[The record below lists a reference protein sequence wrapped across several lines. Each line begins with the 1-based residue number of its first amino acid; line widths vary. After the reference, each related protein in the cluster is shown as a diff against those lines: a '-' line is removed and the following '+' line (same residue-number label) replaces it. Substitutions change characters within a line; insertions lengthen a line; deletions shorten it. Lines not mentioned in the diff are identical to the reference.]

1 MYIMSETFSSIT
13 LDEAAPGARDSSFYD
28 TEWADQWQD
37 MKAYSPVARHTRRL
51 ILRALDRIPHDS
63 LIDIGCGIGSLL
75 QGLVDL
81 DRPVRY
87 AGVDFSEKAVRIAA
101 RRLNAQFT
109 RLDVEREW
117 LDETFDIGVC
127 SEVLEHL
134 EDDSTAIVNIA
145 KMCRNVVITVPSGPL
160 TPASIEMGHVR
171 HYTKT
176 DLTGKIEAAGLRV
189 LSIRAWGTPF
199 HDPLY
204 AWLRSQSPDGAT
216 TGTYGPLRRALSAIL
231 YLLFHLNVIDRGHK
245 LIAVAERIPGRSY

>member
-1 MYIMSETFSSIT
+1 MDRAIAP
-13 LDEAAPGARDSSFYD
+13 EARNASFYD
-28 TEWADQWQD
+28 AEWADQWQD

-51 ILRALDRIPHDS
+51 ILRALGRIPHDS
-63 LIDIGCGIGSLL
+63 LIDIGCGVDSLL
-75 QGLVDL
+75 QGLTDL

-87 AGVDFSEKAVRIAA
+87 AGVDFSEEAIRVAA
-101 RRLNAQFT
+101 RRLDARFS
-109 RLDVEREW
+109 RLDIECEW

-134 EDDSTAIVNIA
+134 QDDRAAIANTAR
-145 KMCRNVVITVPSGPL
+145 MCRNIVITVPGGPL
-160 TPASIEMGHVR
+160 TPASVGMGHVR

-176 DLTGKIEAAGLRV
+176 DLTEKLEAAGLRV
-189 LSIRAWGTPF
+189 VSIRAWSTPF

-216 TGTYGPLRRALSAIL
+216 TGTYGPFRRALSTGL
-231 YLLFHLNVIDRGHK
+231 YLLFHLNVVDRGHK